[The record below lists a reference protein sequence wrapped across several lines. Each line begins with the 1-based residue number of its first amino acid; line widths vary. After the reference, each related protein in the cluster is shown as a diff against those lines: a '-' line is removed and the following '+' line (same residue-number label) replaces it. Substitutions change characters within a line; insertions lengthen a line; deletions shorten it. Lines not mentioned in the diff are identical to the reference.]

1 MKLPRG
7 TEWMAHCLVAL
18 SACEDIGPLAKT
30 TLAEMFDI
38 PDAYLSKQLQ
48 QLVREGIIRSSAGQ
62 RGGYFLARP
71 AEAVTLLDVIKTVQG
86 DAPLFVCENVRCRGI
101 FAQDAESISA
111 QGPCGIH
118 HAMVEAE
125 NQWRDS
131 LATVT
136 IEALTQQIGADG
148 ITTMRDFAQAQR
160 ARQF

>member
-18 SACEDIGPLAKT
+18 SACEDIGPLAKH

-48 QLVREGIIRSSAGQ
+48 QLVRAGIIRSSAGN

-71 AEAVTLLDVIKTVQG
+71 ASTVTLLDVIKTVQG
-86 DAPLFVCENVRCRGI
+86 DAPLFVCEEVRCRGI
-101 FAQDAESISA
+101 FTDDADAIRET
-111 QGPCGIH
+111 GPCGIH

-125 NQWRDS
+125 NRWRDS

-136 IEALTQQIGADG
+136 VEALTQQIGEQG
-148 ITTMRDFAQAQR
+148 VTRMRDFAR
-160 ARQF
+160 AHRANY

>member
-1 MKLPRG
+1 
-7 TEWMAHCLVAL
+7 MAHCLVAL

-62 RGGYFLARP
+62 RGGYFLAQP
-71 AEAVTLLDVIKTVQG
+71 ADSVTLLDVIKTVQG
-86 DAPLFVCENVRCRGI
+86 EAPLFMCEEVRCRGI
-101 FAQDAESISA
+101 FTDEADAIRET
-111 QGPCGIH
+111 GPCGIH

-125 NQWRDS
+125 NKWRSS

-136 IEALTQQIGADG
+136 IEALTKQIGDQG
-148 ITTMRDFAQAQR
+148 VTKMRDFARTQR
-160 ARQF
+160 TPQ